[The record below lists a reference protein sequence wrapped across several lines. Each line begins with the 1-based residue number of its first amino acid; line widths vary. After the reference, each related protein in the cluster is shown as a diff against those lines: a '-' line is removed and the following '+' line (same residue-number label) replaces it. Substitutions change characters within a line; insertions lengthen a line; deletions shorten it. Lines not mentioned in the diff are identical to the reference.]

1 LPNIK
6 LLTLARRAAYIRSLT
21 TLLAVINI
29 CLLAGGQAFEWTAGF
44 DGFFDNREYFNE
56 FTEPQTMFGSRLH
69 AEVGFALNSR
79 HKFRGGLNY
88 LYEFGSKGDLVAPD
102 ITMYYNGKSEHL
114 KFFIGAFP
122 RRNIIDH
129 PLILLK
135 DTLSYYRPNIEGMF
149 LEARTGWGYHNI
161 WIDWTSRQTDTKR
174 ETFLIGGEG
183 MLRKG
188 VFFYRHDFIMYHYA
202 GPAIPVPDD
211 HIRDNG
217 GLTVNMGADLSAVI
231 NIDSLILSSGVAVS
245 YDRIRN
251 LYDFNFPAG
260 WLSSIKIMHKGAGI
274 NGLYYLG
281 DSQVLLYGDGF
292 YKSDN
297 YGRLDL
303 FYESNKQR
311 SISGKLQFS
320 FHFLPGKI
328 NSSQSFIIYINLG
341 GRKNI
346 LKNQAH

>member
-6 LLTLARRAAYIRSLT
+6 LLTLVKRTAHIKSLIISIT
-21 TLLAVINI
+21 VINI
-29 CLLAGGQAFEWTAGF
+29 CLLAEGQDFEWRAGF

-69 AEVGFALNSR
+69 AEIGFALNAR
-79 HKFRGGLNY
+79 NRFRGGLNY

-102 ITMYYNGKSEHL
+102 ITMYYNGRAKHVN
-114 KFFIGAFP
+114 FFIGAFP

-135 DTLSYYRPNIEGMF
+135 DTLTYYRPNVEGMF
-149 LEARTGWGYHNI
+149 LEVRSEWGYHNI
-161 WIDWTSRQTDTKR
+161 WVDWTSRQTDTRR

-202 GPAIPVPDD
+202 GPAVPIPGD

-217 GLTVNMGADLSAVI
+217 GLTVNIGADLSALI
-231 NIDSLILSSGVAVS
+231 NIDSLIFSSGLAVS
-245 YDRIRN
+245 YDRVRN

-260 WLSSIKIMHKGAGI
+260 WISSIKIMHKGAGI
-274 NGLYYLG
+274 NGLYYYG

-297 YGRLDL
+297 YGRIDL
-303 FYESNKQR
+303 FYES
-311 SISGKLQFS
+311 SIRERLSGKLQFS
-320 FHFLPGKI
+320 FHFVPGEI
-328 NSSQSFIIYINLG
+328 NSSQSFTMIINLEG
-341 GRKNI
+341 QRNI